1 MTTLNDNPALA
12 DRLRRY
18 GSGTGSFFQWWRQA
32 LIGWLPARWKVL
44 MGLAQD
50 RLLLS
55 RDHDDLRVQWQDATG
70 LRDLV
75 RLPLPLQ
82 EPELE
87 KVLGNRLAA
96 LPRWLLLPPGRVLR
110 RSLLLPAAAA
120 ERLRDVVGFEVDRQ
134 TPFTV
139 GAVRFDA
146 RLLQRRP
153 DGQLEAEL
161 VAVPRPAFDEA
172 MAAVGNLAA
181 TLVGVEAS
189 DAQGQPLGV
198 NLLPLEQ
205 RRRRHNPLRRWNLAL
220 AAIALLA
227 LVACAW
233 QILDNRRQAAAAF
246 ATQVEVRANQAR
258 VVAVQRQR
266 LVDVVEGAAFL
277 DSTRTSLPT
286 TVEVM
291 DEVSRRLPDNT
302 YLEKLSIEGH
312 QLLLIGLS
320 PEASS
325 LVAKME
331 GSKLWKSPALSG
343 ALQPDPRSRRDRFSL
358 TAELVGNVPSASSP
372 AGPSPTG
379 PSPIGSSP
387 IGAANGAG
395 KR

>member
-1 MTTLNDNPALA
+1 MTTLNDIPALA
-12 DRLRRY
+12 DRIRRY
-18 GSGTGSFFQWWRQA
+18 GSGTGSFFHWWRQA
-32 LIGWLPARWKVL
+32 LTSWLPARWRVL
-44 MGLAQD
+44 LGLAQD

-55 RDHDDLRVQWQDATG
+55 CDQEQLRVQWQDAEG
-70 LRDLV
+70 LRDLA
-75 RLPLPLQ
+75 RLPLPLE

-96 LPRWLLLPPGRVLR
+96 LPRWLLLSPGRVLR
-110 RSLLLPAAAA
+110 RGLLLPAAAA
-120 ERLRDVVGFEVDRQ
+120 EHLRDVVGFEVDRQ
-134 TPFTV
+134 TPFAA

-146 RLLQRRP
+146 RLLQRRA

-161 VAVPRPAFDEA
+161 VAVPRPAFEEA
-172 MAAVGNLAA
+172 VAALGGLAA
-181 TLVGVEAS
+181 SLVGVDAS
-189 DAQGQPLGV
+189 DAQGRPLGV
-198 NLLPLEQ
+198 NLLPLEH
-205 RRRRHNPLRRWNLAL
+205 RRNRPNPLRTWNLAL
-220 AAIALLA
+220 ATVALLA

-233 QILDNRRQAAAAF
+233 QVLDNRRQAAAAF
-246 ATQVEVRANQAR
+246 AAQVEVRANQAR
-258 VVAVQRQR
+258 TVAMRRQR

-277 DSTRTSLPT
+277 DRTRASLPT
-286 TVEVM
+286 AVEVM

-331 GSKLWKSPALSG
+331 GSGLWKSPALSG

-358 TAELVGNVPSASSP
+358 TAELVGNPAAAPS
-372 AGPSPTG
+372 TT
-379 PSPIGSSP
+379 
-387 IGAANGAG
+387 GAADGTG

>member
-1 MTTLNDNPALA
+1 MTTLNDSPAFA
-12 DRLRRY
+12 DRVRRY
-18 GSGTGSFFQWWRQA
+18 GSGTGSFFRWWRQA
-32 LIGWLPARWKVL
+32 LTSWLPPRWRVL
-44 MGLAQD
+44 LGLAQD

-55 RDHDDLRVQWQDATG
+55 HEQEELRVQWQDAAG

-96 LPRWLLLPPGRVLR
+96 LPRWLLLPPDRVLR
-110 RSLLLPAAAA
+110 RSLLLPGAAA

-134 TPFTV
+134 TPFAA

-146 RLLQRRP
+146 RLLRRRA

-172 MAAVGNLAA
+172 MATVGSLAA
-181 TLVGVEAS
+181 SLVGVEAS
-189 DAQGQPLGV
+189 DAQGKPLGI

-205 RRRRHNPLRRWNLAL
+205 RRHRHNPLRNWNLAL
-220 AAIALLA
+220 AVVALLA
-227 LVACAW
+227 LMACAW
-233 QILDNRRQAAAAF
+233 QVLDNRRQTAAAF
-246 ATQVEVRANQAR
+246 AAQVEVRANQAR
-258 VVAVQRQR
+258 TVAMQRQR

-277 DSTRTSLPT
+277 DRTRASLPT
-286 TVEVM
+286 AVEVM

-331 GSKLWKSPALSG
+331 GSRLWKSPALSG

-358 TAELVGNVPSASSP
+358 TAELIGNTAAVPSP
-372 AGPSPTG
+372 AQGV
-379 PSPIGSSP
+379 
-387 IGAANGAG
+387 ADGAG

>member
-1 MTTLNDNPALA
+1 MSTRNDSPALA
-12 DRLRRY
+12 DRIRRY

-32 LIGWLPARWKVL
+32 LVSWLPARWRVL
-44 MGLAQD
+44 LGLAQD

-55 RDHDDLRVQWQDATG
+55 RDQEELRVQWQDAEG
-70 LRDLV
+70 LRELV

-110 RSLLLPAAAA
+110 RGLLLPAAAA

-134 TPFTV
+134 TPFAA

-172 MAAVGNLAA
+172 MAAIGSLASS
-181 TLVGVEAS
+181 LVGVEAS
-189 DAQGQPLGV
+189 DVQGKPLGV

-205 RRRRHNPLRRWNLAL
+205 RRHRHNPLRTWNLAL
-220 AAIALLA
+220 AVIALLA

-233 QILDNRRQAAAAF
+233 QVLDNCRQAAAAF
-246 ATQVEVRANQAR
+246 AAQVEVRANQAR
-258 VVAVQRQR
+258 AVAVQRQR

-277 DSTRTSLPT
+277 ERSRASLPT
-286 TVEVM
+286 AVEVM
-291 DEVSRRLPDNT
+291 EEVSRRLPDNT

-358 TAELVGNVPSASSP
+358 TAELVGNTQ
-372 AGPSPTG
+372 PTG
-379 PSPIGSSP
+379 V
-387 IGAANGAG
+387 ADGAG

>member
-1 MTTLNDNPALA
+1 MSTLNDSPAFA
-12 DRLRRY
+12 DRIRRY
-18 GSGTGSFFQWWRQA
+18 GRGTGSFFHWWRQA
-32 LIGWLPARWKVL
+32 LVSWLPARWRVL
-44 MGLAQD
+44 LGLAQD

-55 RDHDDLRVQWQDATG
+55 HEREELRVQWQDAAG

-82 EPELE
+82 ESELE
-87 KVLGNRLAA
+87 KVLGNRLAE
-96 LPRWLLLPPGRVLR
+96 LPRWLLLPPDRVLR

-134 TPFTV
+134 TPFTA

-146 RLLQRRP
+146 RLLRRRP

-161 VAVPRPAFDEA
+161 VAVPRPAFDQA
-172 MAAVGNLAA
+172 MAAAGSLSAS
-181 TLVGVEAS
+181 LVGVEAS
-189 DAQGQPLGV
+189 DAQGKPLGV

-205 RRRRHNPLRRWNLAL
+205 RRHRHNPLRTWNLAL
-220 AAIALLA
+220 AAVALLA

-233 QILDNRRQAAAAF
+233 QVLDNRRQAAAAF
-246 ATQVEVRANQAR
+246 AAQVEVRANQAR
-258 VVAVQRQR
+258 VVATQRQR

-277 DSTRTSLPT
+277 DRTRASLPT
-286 TVEVM
+286 AVEVM

-331 GSKLWKSPALSG
+331 GAKLWKSPALSG
-343 ALQPDPRSRRDRFSL
+343 ALQPDPRTRRDRFSL
-358 TAELVGNVPSASSP
+358 TAELVGSAPAAPSS
-372 AGPSPTG
+372 AGPSPSG
-379 PSPIGSSP
+379 V
-387 IGAANGAG
+387 ADGAG
-395 KR
+395 NR

>member
-1 MTTLNDNPALA
+1 MSTLNDSPALA
-12 DRLRRY
+12 DRIRRY
-18 GSGTGSFFQWWRQA
+18 GSGTGSFFIWWRQA
-32 LIGWLPARWKVL
+32 LVGWLPARWKVL

-55 RDHDDLRVQWQDATG
+55 RDQEELRVQWQDAAG

-134 TPFTV
+134 TPFAA

-172 MAAVGNLAA
+172 MAAFGSLAA
-181 TLVGVEAS
+181 SLVGVDAS
-189 DAQGQPLGV
+189 DAQGRPLGV

-205 RRRRHNPLRRWNLAL
+205 RRRRHNPLRTWNLAL

-233 QILDNRRQAAAAF
+233 QVLDNRRQAAAAF
-246 ATQVEVRANQAR
+246 AAQVEVRANQAR
-258 VVAVQRQR
+258 LVAVQRQR

-277 DSTRTSLPT
+277 DRSRASLPT
-286 TVEVM
+286 TLEVM

-302 YLEKLSIEGH
+302 YLEKLSIEGQ

-358 TAELVGNVPSASSP
+358 TAELVGNAVAAPPLA
-372 AGPSPTG
+372 
-379 PSPIGSSP
+379 
-387 IGAANGAG
+387 GAANGAG

>member
-1 MTTLNDNPALA
+1 MSTLNDSPALA
-12 DRLRRY
+12 DRIRRY
-18 GSGTGSFFQWWRQA
+18 GSGTGSFLVWWRQA

-44 MGLAQD
+44 LGLAQD

-55 RDHDDLRVQWQDATG
+55 RDQQELRLQWQDAEG

-96 LPRWLLLPPGRVLR
+96 LPRWLLLPPDSVLR
-110 RSLLLPAAAA
+110 RGLLLPAAAA

-134 TPFTV
+134 TPFAAS
-139 GAVRFDA
+139 AVRFDA

-172 MAAVGNLAA
+172 MAAIGSLASS
-181 TLVGVEAS
+181 LVGVEAS
-189 DAQGQPLGV
+189 DAQGRPLGV

-205 RRRRHNPLRRWNLAL
+205 RRHRHNPLRSWNLAL

-233 QILDNRRQAAAAF
+233 QLLDNRRQAAAAF
-246 ATQVEVRANQAR
+246 AAQVEVRANQAR
-258 VVAVQRQR
+258 TVAMQRQR

-277 DSTRTSLPT
+277 DRTRASLPT
-286 TVEVM
+286 AVEVM

-302 YLEKLSIEGH
+302 YLEKLSIEGQ

-358 TAELVGNVPSASSP
+358 TAELVGIAPAAPSP
-372 AGPSPTG
+372 AGPSPA
-379 PSPIGSSP
+379 
-387 IGAANGAG
+387 GAANGAG

>member
-1 MTTLNDNPALA
+1 MSTLNDSPAFA
-12 DRLRRY
+12 DRIRRY
-18 GSGTGSFFQWWRQA
+18 GSGTGSFFHWWRQA
-32 LIGWLPARWKVL
+32 LVSWLPARWRVL
-44 MGLAQD
+44 LGLAQD

-55 RDHDDLRVQWQDATG
+55 HEQEELRVQWQDVAG

-75 RLPLPLQ
+75 RLPLPLH

-87 KVLGNRLAA
+87 KVLGNRLGA
-96 LPRWLLLPPGRVLR
+96 LPRWLLLPPGRILR

-134 TPFTV
+134 TPFAV

-172 MAAVGNLAA
+172 MAAVGSLAA
-181 TLVGVEAS
+181 SLVGVDAS
-189 DAQGQPLGV
+189 DAQGRPLGV
-198 NLLPLEQ
+198 NLLPVEQ
-205 RRRRHNPLRRWNLAL
+205 RRHRHNPLRTWNLAL

-227 LVACAW
+227 VVACAW
-233 QILDNRRQAAAAF
+233 QVLDNRRQAAAAF
-246 ATQVEVRANQAR
+246 AAQVEVQANQAR

-277 DSTRTSLPT
+277 DRTRASLPT
-286 TVEVM
+286 AVEVM
-291 DEVSRRLPDNT
+291 DEVSGRLPDNT

-320 PEASS
+320 SEASS

-358 TAELVGNVPSASSP
+358 TAELVGSAPAAPSS
-372 AGPSPTG
+372 AGPSST
-379 PSPIGSSP
+379 
-387 IGAANGAG
+387 GAADGAG
-395 KR
+395 ER

>member
-1 MTTLNDNPALA
+1 MSTLNDSPALA
-12 DRLRRY
+12 DRVRRY
-18 GSGTGSFFQWWRQA
+18 GSGTASFFQWWREA
-32 LIGWLPARWKVL
+32 LISWLPPRWRAL
-44 MGLAQD
+44 LGLAQD

-55 RDHDDLRVQWQDATG
+55 REQDELRVQWQHATG
-70 LRDLV
+70 LRDLA

-87 KVLGNRLAA
+87 RVLGNRLAA
-96 LPRWLLLPPGRVLR
+96 LPRWLLLPPGRILR

-134 TPFTV
+134 TPFAAA
-139 GAVRFDA
+139 AVRFDA

-172 MAAVGNLAA
+172 MAAVGTLTAS
-181 TLVGVEAS
+181 LVGVEAS

-198 NLLPLEQ
+198 NLLPLEL
-205 RRRRHNPLRRWNLAL
+205 RRHRHSPLRTWNLAL
-220 AAIALLA
+220 GALALLA
-227 LVACAW
+227 LTACAW
-233 QILDNRRQAAAAF
+233 QVLDNRRQAAAAF
-246 ATQVEVRANQAR
+246 AAQVEVRANQAR

-266 LVDVVEGAAFL
+266 LVDVVEGAEFL
-277 DSTRTSLPT
+277 DRTRASLPT
-286 TVEVM
+286 AVEVM

-302 YLEKLSIEGH
+302 YLEKLAIEGQ

-331 GSKLWKSPALSG
+331 GSRLWKSPALSG

-358 TAELVGNVPSASSP
+358 TAELIGNPPPAPSP
-372 AGPSPTG
+372 AQGV
-379 PSPIGSSP
+379 
-387 IGAANGAG
+387 ADGAG

>member
-1 MTTLNDNPALA
+1 MTILNDSPAVA
-12 DRLRRY
+12 DRIRRY
-18 GSGTGSFFQWWRQA
+18 GSGTGSFLRWWRQA
-32 LIGWLPARWKVL
+32 LVSWLPARWRVL
-44 MGLAQD
+44 LGLAQD

-55 RDHDDLRVQWQDATG
+55 RDQEELRVQWQDAAG
-70 LRDLV
+70 LRDLA

-96 LPRWLLLPPGRVLR
+96 LPRWLLLPPDRVLR
-110 RSLLLPAAAA
+110 RGLLLPAAAA

-134 TPFTV
+134 TPFAAS
-139 GAVRFDA
+139 AVRFDA
-146 RLLQRRP
+146 RLLRRRP

-161 VAVPRPAFDEA
+161 VAVPRPAFDDA
-172 MAAVGNLAA
+172 MAAIGSLAA
-181 TLVGVEAS
+181 SLVGVEAS
-189 DAQGQPLGV
+189 DGQGKPLGV

-205 RRRRHNPLRRWNLAL
+205 RRHRHNPLRNWNLAL
-220 AAIALLA
+220 AAIALVA

-233 QILDNRRQAAAAF
+233 QVLDNRREAAAAF
-246 ATQVEVRANQAR
+246 AAQVEIRANRAR
-258 VVAVQRQR
+258 AVAMQRQR

-277 DSTRTSLPT
+277 DRTRASLPT
-286 TVEVM
+286 AVEVM

-358 TAELVGNVPSASSP
+358 TAELVGSTQP
-372 AGPSPTG
+372 AG
-379 PSPIGSSP
+379 
-387 IGAANGAG
+387 AADGAG

>member
-1 MTTLNDNPALA
+1 MTMLDDSPALA

-18 GSGTGSFFQWWRQA
+18 AGGTGSFLHWWRLA
-32 LIGWLPARWKVL
+32 LIGWLPARWKTL

-55 RDHDDLRVQWQDATG
+55 RDHEELRVQWQDAAG

-96 LPRWLLLPPGRVLR
+96 LPRWLLLPSGRVLR

-134 TPFTV
+134 TPFAV

-172 MAAVGNLAA
+172 MAAVGSLAA

-189 DAQGQPLGV
+189 DAQGKPLGV
-198 NLLPLEQ
+198 NLLPPEQ

-227 LVACAW
+227 LFACAW
-233 QILDNRRQAAAAF
+233 QILDNRRQAASIF
-246 ATQVEVRANQAR
+246 ATQVEARANQAR
-258 VVAVQRQR
+258 AVAVQRQR

-277 DSTRTSLPT
+277 DRSRASLPT

-291 DEVSRRLPDNT
+291 DEVSHRLPDNT
-302 YLEKLSIEGH
+302 YLEKLSIEGN

-331 GSKLWKSPALSG
+331 GSRLWKSPALSG

-358 TAELVGNVPSASSP
+358 VAELVGGVPSAPSP
-372 AGPSPTG
+372 TGPSPTG
-379 PSPIGSSP
+379 PSST
-387 IGAANGAG
+387 GAANGAG

>member
-1 MTTLNDNPALA
+1 MTTLNDSPALA
-12 DRLRRY
+12 DRIRRY

-32 LIGWLPARWKVL
+32 LTSWLPVRWRVL
-44 MGLAQD
+44 LGLAQD

-55 RDHDDLRVQWQDATG
+55 CDQEELRVQWQDAEG

-134 TPFTV
+134 TPFAV

-172 MAAVGNLAA
+172 MAAVGDLAA
-181 TLVGVEAS
+181 SLVGVEAG
-189 DAQGQPLGV
+189 DTQGQPLGV

-220 AAIALLA
+220 MAITLLA

-233 QILDNRRQAAAAF
+233 QVLDNRREAAMAF
-246 ATQVEVRANQAR
+246 ATQVEARANQAR
-258 VVAVQRQR
+258 VVAAQRQR

-277 DSTRTSLPT
+277 DSARASLPT
-286 TVEVM
+286 TVEVI

-358 TAELVGNVPSASSP
+358 TAELVGSVSSASSP

-379 PSPIGSSP
+379 
-387 IGAANGAG
+387 AANGAG

>member
-18 GSGTGSFFQWWRQA
+18 GSGTGSFFHWWRLA

-55 RDHDDLRVQWQDATG
+55 RDHDELRVQWQDATG

-134 TPFTV
+134 TPFAV

-172 MAAVGNLAA
+172 MAAVGDLAVS
-181 TLVGVEAS
+181 LVGVDAS

-205 RRRRHNPLRRWNLAL
+205 RRRRHNPLRRWNLVL

-233 QILDNRRQAAAAF
+233 QVLDNRRQAAAAF
-246 ATQVEVRANQAR
+246 AAEVEMSATQAR

-277 DSTRTSLPT
+277 DNARASLPT
-286 TVEVM
+286 TVEVI

-358 TAELVGNVPSASSP
+358 TAELVGSAPAASSP

-379 PSPIGSSP
+379 PSPT
-387 IGAANGAG
+387 GAANGAG

>member
-1 MTTLNDNPALA
+1 MTTLNDSPALA
-12 DRLRRY
+12 DRIRRY
-18 GSGTGSFFQWWRQA
+18 GSGTGSFFRWWRQA
-32 LIGWLPARWKVL
+32 LTSWLPARWRVL
-44 MGLAQD
+44 LGLAQD

-55 RDHDDLRVQWQDATG
+55 RDQEELRVQWQDAEG

-75 RLPLPLQ
+75 RLPLPLE

-110 RSLLLPAAAA
+110 RGLLLPAAAA
-120 ERLRDVVGFEVDRQ
+120 EHLRDVVGFEVDRQ
-134 TPFTV
+134 TPFAA

-146 RLLQRRP
+146 RLLQRRA

-181 TLVGVEAS
+181 SLVGVEAS
-189 DAQGQPLGV
+189 DAQGRPLGV
-198 NLLPLEQ
+198 NLLPPEQ
-205 RRRRHNPLRRWNLAL
+205 RRHRHSPLRSWNLAL
-220 AAIALLA
+220 VAIALLA

-233 QILDNRRQAAAAF
+233 QVLDNRRQAAAAF
-246 ATQVEVRANQAR
+246 AAQVEVRANQAR
-258 VVAVQRQR
+258 TVAMQRQR

-277 DSTRTSLPT
+277 DRTRASLPT
-286 TVEVM
+286 AVEVM

-302 YLEKLSIEGH
+302 YLEKLQIEGQ

-331 GSKLWKSPALSG
+331 GSRLWKSPALSG

-358 TAELVGNVPSASSP
+358 TAELVGNAAAAPSTT
-372 AGPSPTG
+372 GPSPTG
-379 PSPIGSSP
+379 
-387 IGAANGAG
+387 AADGAG

>member
-1 MTTLNDNPALA
+1 MTTLNDNPVLA
-12 DRLRRY
+12 DRIRRY
-18 GSGTGSFFQWWRQA
+18 GSGTGSFFHWWRLA
-32 LIGWLPARWKVL
+32 LIGWLPARWRVL
-44 MGLAQD
+44 LGLAQD

-55 RDHDDLRVQWQDATG
+55 CDQEELRVLWQDAEG

-75 RLPLPLQ
+75 HLPLPLQ

-87 KVLGNRLAA
+87 KVLGSRLAA

-134 TPFTV
+134 TPFAV

-172 MAAVGNLAA
+172 MAAVGDLAA
-181 TLVGVEAS
+181 SLVGVEAG

-220 AAIALLA
+220 MAIALLA

-233 QILDNRRQAAAAF
+233 QVLDNRRQAAMAF
-246 ATQVEVRANQAR
+246 ATQVEARANQAR
-258 VVAVQRQR
+258 VVAAQRQR

-277 DSTRTSLPT
+277 DSARASLPT
-286 TVEVM
+286 TVEVI

-358 TAELVGNVPSASSP
+358 TAELVGSVPSASSP

-379 PSPIGSSP
+379 
-387 IGAANGAG
+387 AANGAG

>member
-1 MTTLNDNPALA
+1 MTTLNDNPTLA
-12 DRLRRY
+12 DRVRRY
-18 GSGTGSFFQWWRQA
+18 GNGTGSFLHWWRLA
-32 LIGWLPARWKVL
+32 LIGWLPARWKL
-44 MGLAQD
+44 WMGLAQD

-55 RDHDDLRVQWQDATG
+55 GERDELRLQWQDAAG
-70 LRDLV
+70 LRELV

-134 TPFTV
+134 TPFAV
-139 GAVRFDA
+139 DAVRFDA
-146 RLLQRRP
+146 RLLRRRP

-172 MAAVGNLAA
+172 MAAVGDLAA

-189 DAQGQPLGV
+189 DAQGRPLGV
-198 NLLPLEQ
+198 DLLPLEQ

-227 LVACAW
+227 LFASAW
-233 QILDNRRQAAAAF
+233 QILDNRRQAATVFAA
-246 ATQVEVRANQAR
+246 QVEARASQAR
-258 VVAVQRQR
+258 VVAAQRQR
-266 LVDVVEGAAFL
+266 LADVVEGAAFL
-277 DSTRTSLPT
+277 DRTRASLPT

-291 DEVSRRLPDNT
+291 EEVSRLLPDNT

-358 TAELVGNVPSASSP
+358 TAELVGSAP
-372 AGPSPTG
+372 AAPSPT
-379 PSPIGSSP
+379 
-387 IGAANGAG
+387 GAANGAG
-395 KR
+395 KH

>member
-1 MTTLNDNPALA
+1 MSTLNDSPAFV
-12 DRLRRY
+12 DRIRRY
-18 GSGTGSFFQWWRQA
+18 GSGTGSFFHWWRQA
-32 LIGWLPARWKVL
+32 LVSWLPARWRVL
-44 MGLAQD
+44 LGLAQD
-50 RLLLS
+50 RLLLA
-55 RDHDDLRVQWQDATG
+55 HEQQELRVLWQDATG

-96 LPRWLLLPPGRVLR
+96 LPRWLLLPPGRILR

-134 TPFTV
+134 TPFTM

-172 MAAVGNLAA
+172 MAAVGDLAA
-181 TLVGVEAS
+181 SLVGVEAS
-189 DAQGQPLGV
+189 DAQGSPLGV

-205 RRRRHNPLRRWNLAL
+205 RRHRHNPLRTWNLAL
-220 AAIALLA
+220 AAIAVLA

-233 QILDNRRQAAAAF
+233 QVLDNRRQAAAAF
-246 ATQVEVRANQAR
+246 AAQVEVRANQAR
-258 VVAVQRQR
+258 VVAAQRQR

-277 DSTRTSLPT
+277 DRSRASLPT
-286 TVEVM
+286 AVEVM

-358 TAELVGNVPSASSP
+358 TAELVGMVPATSSSA
-372 AGPSPTG
+372 
-379 PSPIGSSP
+379 
-387 IGAANGAG
+387 GAADGAG